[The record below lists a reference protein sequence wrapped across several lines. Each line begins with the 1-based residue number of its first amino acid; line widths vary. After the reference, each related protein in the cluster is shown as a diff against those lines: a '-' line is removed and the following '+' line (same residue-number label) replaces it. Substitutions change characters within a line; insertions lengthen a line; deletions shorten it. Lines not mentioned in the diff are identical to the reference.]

1 MWLVVGIMK
10 QTHRNESDKKNITNR
25 INRIIGQMNGIKN
38 MIMENRY
45 CDDVLMELSA
55 IEKSIQSLSNLIL
68 EKHLYSC
75 VSTSIE
81 NGNLEI
87 LDELVSIFKRFNK

>member
-1 MWLVVGIMK
+1 MK
-10 QTHRNESDKKNITNR
+10 QTHRSENEKKIIVNR
-25 INRIIGQMNGIKN
+25 INRLMGQMNGIKN
-38 MIMENRY
+38 MINEDRY
-45 CDDVLMELSA
+45 CDDVLVQLSA
-55 IEKSIQSLSNLIL
+55 ITKSIQSLSNHIL

-87 LDELVSIFKRFNK
+87 LDELISIFKRFNK